1 MTFGNVSL
9 YPYFRIKTASSPDTY
24 TIYEEDSLHRPLFK
38 APTQPTDDPPW
49 PTDYLY
55 SFDDVTPRK
64 TRELSEMELPIDHS
78 EFESIIFGS
87 KQTPHCICI
96 KPDRNK
102 KDLIVGWIDRTEAV
116 ATKGPKSNTRI
127 FWHVDYYLTG
137 EYFRH
142 EYLRQRTLTPPGD
155 AIAKYGYGRGR
166 VKRGPPALARPDPS
180 EPRRWEQTSAVS
192 LTGTTDV
199 WVVIAYT
206 ITTGTPPNVNTT
218 LSYLTWKIGAAV
230 VDGGN
235 SYVAPSIDQ
244 LYAGL
249 CEELLGLDP
258 AAIIGAWLSPIEIP
272 YAGAGVVYNTYGGV
286 EYGAYKHGIASQYA
300 IYIRDVGVAGG
311 VATDD
316 VTKYVFTDA
325 SGTEMFTA
333 PWGLNWRYWL
343 MQVDYG
349 ASGCNLQIY
358 LMDETEYGDGTN
370 TYSKSLKAEEGRLF
384 SFPLP
389 ALPIT
394 ENAWQSYN
402 YSGQREYDIQA
413 REMQK
418 NQNAVNGI
426 SGVATGA
433 ITGAIAGSLVAPG
446 PGTAIGAIA
455 GVGASIIGTEASYF
469 STGYYDIKTQQAV
482 DKLTASQTAGM
493 IITAGGVR
501 GLKPFGKGGDTVW
514 QLVTMQRDSVSKAE
528 IEDEQDS
535 LGYVTDAYADDCT
548 SIITAGGGIRIDGL
562 EVIGDLPKEGKAY
575 IAALFA
581 RGVHIDILT

>member
-9 YPYFRIKTASSPDTY
+9 YPYFRIQTASSPVTY

-38 APTQPTDDPPW
+38 APTLSTDDPPW

-78 EFESIIFGS
+78 EFESVIFGS
-87 KQTPHCICI
+87 KKTPHCICI

-116 ATKGPKSNTRI
+116 VTKGPKSNTRI

-142 EYLRQRTLTPPGD
+142 EYLRQRLLTPPGD

-166 VKRGPPALARPDPS
+166 LKRGPPALARPDPS
-180 EPRRWEQTSAVS
+180 EPRRWVQDSAVS

-206 ITTGTPPNVNTT
+206 ISDGAEPPNTT
-218 LSYLTWKIGAAV
+218 LSYLTWKIGATV

-235 SYVAPSIDQ
+235 TYQAPSIDQ

-249 CEELLGLDP
+249 TEELLGLDP

-272 YAGAGVVYNTYGGV
+272 YAGAGVQHHNYGGV

-300 IYIRDVGVAGG
+300 IYIRDIGVIGG

-358 LMDETEYGDGTN
+358 LMDEAEYGDGTN

-469 STGYYDIKTQQAV
+469 STAYYDIKTQQAV

-493 IITAGGVR
+493 IITAGGIR
-501 GLKPFGKGGDTVW
+501 GLKPFGKGGDIIW
-514 QLVTMQRDSVSKAE
+514 QLVTMQRDATSKSE
-528 IEDEQDS
+528 IEDEQDA
-535 LGYVTDAYADDCT
+535 LGYVVDAYLDDCT
-548 SIITAGGGIRIDGL
+548 TVITTGGGIRIEGL
-562 EVIGDLPKEGKAY
+562 EVLGDLPKEGKAY
-575 IAALFA
+575 ISALFA